1 MQTQMAF
8 AKKGVYI
15 ILSEAFGAWPAPREL
30 HYIAGPLYPA
40 NLTAEGLCCSAAS
53 PSNNQ

>member
-1 MQTQMAF
+1 MAF